1 MKQPCVYLLA
11 SRHYGTLYT
20 GVTSN
25 LLRRVSQHR
34 EGIVDGFTKKYRV
47 HMLVWFEIHVTMPEA
62 IAREKSIKEWKRAEK
77 IALIETSNPPWLD
90 LFPGLVL

>member
-20 GVTSN
+20 GVTSD

-34 EGIVDGFTKKYRV
+34 EDVIDGYTKKYHV
-47 HMLVWFEIHVTMPEA
+47 HRLVWFEHHATMPEA
-62 IAREKSIKEWKRAEK
+62 IAREKSIKEWKRAGK
-77 IALIETSNPPWLD
+77 IALIESLNPYWLD
-90 LFPGLVL
+90 LFPGLV

>member
-11 SRHYGTLYT
+11 SGHYGTLYT

-34 EGIVDGFTKKYRV
+34 DGVVDGFTKKYRV
-47 HMLVWFEIHVTMPEA
+47 HTLVWFELHATMPDA

-77 IALIETSNPPWLD
+77 IALIETSNPHWLD
-90 LFPGLVL
+90 LFPGLV